1 MQAIAFDQTVRC
13 DANHPEPVPKDGECL
28 VRVHMAGICAT
39 DLHIIDGYMGF
50 AGILGH
56 EFVGTVAAGPD
67 EWRGKRVVSEI
78 NCVCRKCDMCLSGL
92 ATHCVNRTV
101 IGISGRDGCFAELIA
116 VPWRNLHAVPDRIT
130 DEQAVFIEPLAA
142 AYQVLAQCKIEPR
155 MNVTVVGAGR
165 LGLLVAQVVKATGCR
180 LTVVDRNRDKLEL
193 AEKHGIQSIHVD
205 ELIARADRDVVVE
218 CSGSAAGLG
227 IAMGLLRPR
236 GTLVLK
242 STYAQSG
249 AKSNAPASAPSN
261 EDAVPNLAPIV
272 INELHVIG
280 SRCGPFPE
288 AINALTREAVEVRS
302 MISATFP
309 LARGLDALDA
319 AKDPQRVKILITM
332 NPR

>member
-1 MQAIAFDQTVRC
+1 MQAIVFDRTVRF
-13 DANHPEPVPKDGECL
+13 DTHHPEPVPKDGECL
-28 VRVHMAGICAT
+28 LRVHMAGICAT
-39 DLHIIDGYMGF
+39 DLHIMDGYMGF
-50 AGILGH
+50 SGILGH

-92 ATHCVNRTV
+92 AAHCVNRTV

-116 VPWRNLHAVPDRIT
+116 VPLRNLHAVPDRIT

-142 AYQVLAQCKIEPR
+142 AYQVLVQCKIEPR

-205 ELIARADRDVVVE
+205 DVIGRADRDVVVE
-218 CSGSAAGLG
+218 CSGSAAGLE

-242 STYAQSG
+242 STYAPSS
-249 AKSNAPASAPSN
+249 AKSNAQASAQSN
-261 EDAVPNLAPIV
+261 EGALPNLAPIV

-309 LARGLDALDA
+309 LARGLDALEA
-319 AKDPQRVKILITM
+319 AKDPQRVKVLITM